1 MSDQEIGIELT
12 YRRKYNLN
20 NYNDKEYT
28 IKIIGTQSQI
38 EEQINKEKEKFVN
51 YVANLE
57 SIIDM
62 TNKASILKTEINK
75 ESKEEK

>member
-38 EEQINKEKEKFVN
+38 EEQINKEKEKLVN

-62 TNKASILKTEINK
+62 ANKASILKTEINK

>member
-62 TNKASILKTEINK
+62 ANKASILKTEINK